1 MDTTEQCN
9 AVISHFNGKF
19 IKMAPGAL
27 GRKLWRLKGESG
39 GGGLTLFFSLQ
50 LNCQKAGNDYAL
62 SNK

>member
-27 GRKLWRLKGESG
+27 GRKLYRGGEGGEG
-39 GGGLTLFFSLQ
+39 GGG
-50 LNCQKAGNDYAL
+50 CGRGVG
-62 SNK
+62 